1 MPILTDESV
10 PRLLD
15 DRYWLEATIGH
26 GGMGVVYRAVD
37 RTMAR
42 PVAVKVV
49 RTSDGA
55 PMDEEMVG
63 RFLREAKNT
72 ARLHHENIV
81 EVFDMGRTA
90 EGDLYLV
97 MELLEGES
105 LSVRLRRGER
115 LDKNAAVHIARQICA
130 ALHVAHAAGIVHRDL
145 KPANVML
152 VRRGEDAHFVKVLD
166 FGVAKSYA
174 PDQTTKL
181 TRSGMLVGTIEYM
194 APEQILGRRV
204 DARTDIYSLGIVLY
218 KMLTGKAPF
227 RDGGVPSL
235 IHAHLHVTP
244 PPPSSLDPSIPPV
257 LDAVT
262 MRCIQKRPQDRF
274 PTMGD
279 LSDALTAA
287 MHGDGLPSLAYDE
300 EDPYAR
306 GDSTRVRSPD
316 ELRGMLQDGPTE
328 ATVRQGRVKVT
339 RSADGPSLDARRGEG
354 RFGTDAPRMATDEK
368 PTGLA
373 SDKAK
378 STGSERPRG
387 IDDDTTTRVKRED
400 SPVRGLTGETETKPL
415 GPGDRPRRTD
425 PPRECAMCGT
435 INSPFAIACAGC
447 GISLAAMDQEAVRV
461 RKAAMGST
469 SPIRTTERSI
479 PRAPSLGGPGMHPS
493 MSPISREIPVRSAEV
508 PRAGTASPRTSVWQ
522 RILVW
527 TGLRGR

>member
-1 MPILTDESV
+1 MPILNDESV

-49 RTSDGA
+49 RTSDGT

-81 EVFDMGRTA
+81 EVFDMGRTG
-90 EGDLYLV
+90 ESDLYLV

-105 LSVRLRRGER
+105 LSVRLRRGDR
-115 LDKNAAVHIARQICA
+115 LDRTAAVHIARQICA

-244 PPPSSLDPSIPPV
+244 KPPSSLDPSIPPV

-274 PTMGD
+274 ATMGD
-279 LSDALTAA
+279 LAEALSAA
-287 MHGDGLPSLAYDE
+287 VQGEAWPNLAYDE

-316 ELRGMLQDGPTE
+316 ELRGLVQDWPTE
-328 ATVRQGRVKVT
+328 ATVRQGRAHVMRGAT
-339 RSADGPSLDARRGEG
+339 DARSGEVRSG
-354 RFGTDAPRMATDEK
+354 VDAPRPRIEERPIDDKPVAIAVEK
-368 PTGLA
+368 VKAG
-373 SDKAK
+373 SD
-378 STGSERPRG
+378 RPRG

-400 SPVRGLTGETETKPL
+400 APARALADETETKPL
-415 GPGDRPRRTD
+415 GPSERPRRTD
-425 PPRECAMCGT
+425 LPRECAMCGT
-435 INSPFAIACAGC
+435 SNSPFAIACAGC
-447 GISLAAMDQEAVRV
+447 GMSLAAMDQEAVRL
-461 RKAAMGST
+461 RKAVLGST
-469 SPIRTTERSI
+469 SPILTGERSI
-479 PRAPSLGGPGMHPS
+479 PRSPSLGGPAPYPS
-493 MSPISREIPVRSAEV
+493 MLPISREIPARSAAV
-508 PRAGTASPRTSVWQ
+508 PRADVRPRTSAWQ
-522 RILVW
+522 RFLAW
-527 TGLRGR
+527 AGLRGR